1 MHPAKESLGVLLPPL
16 QYGFRRPVYATES
29 FAKLVGQDSHGIQLG
44 LTSFHVL
51 PKPRE
56 RDPRITRAG
65 LLPATAKRHGNAS
78 PTWHPTFS
86 AFLASAF
93 ARAFGAER
101 HKPLDLNCP
110 ENERGDPC
118 VTASE
123 GGTPAHPDSIPSHK
137 TQHLAG
143 CLEQA

>member
-1 MHPAKESLGVLLPPL
+1 MPRNHSPSLLAKTLMESSLGSPHSMFS
-16 QYGFRRPVYATES
+16 QIS
-29 FAKLVGQDSHGIQLG
+29 
-44 LTSFHVL
+44 
-51 PKPRE
+51 E
-56 RDPRITRAG
+56 RDPRMTRAG